1 MTEKLQG
8 NTVLIVDDDPDLC
21 LMLKLALERQGAEVF
36 TAPDGEKGLQTFYAQ
51 RPDLVILDILMPRMD
66 GWETCRQM
74 RLLAD
79 TPIIM
84 LTALT
89 DEQILIRG
97 LDAGADDFIRKPF
110 SPDVLFARMRAVLR
124 RTNEDQAG
132 EITAHYKDSYLE
144 IDMANRRV
152 RVSGHPVKLTSTEFR
167 LLNYL
172 LQNANQVMPYRQIL
186 QHVWGWEYRDAIDY
200 AHVYISHL
208 RQKLEPDP
216 KAPRYLLNEYG
227 VGYLFARRSNS

>member
-1 MTEKLQG
+1 MTRKLQG

-21 LMLKLALERQGAEVF
+21 LMLKLALEREGAEVF
-36 TAPDGEKGLQTFYAQ
+36 TAPNGEKGLQAFYAQ
-51 RPDLVILDILMPRMD
+51 RPDLVILDILMPKID

-74 RLLAD
+74 RLLSD

-89 DEQILIRG
+89 NEQILIRG
-97 LDAGADDFIRKPF
+97 LDAGADDFISKPF
-110 SPDVLFARMRAVLR
+110 SIDVLIARARAALR
-124 RTNEDQAG
+124 RARENHGDEPKIIYQ
-132 EITAHYKDSYLE
+132 DSYLE
-144 IDMANRRV
+144 IDLAKRRV
-152 RVSGHPVKLTSTEFR
+152 TAGGRPVKLTSTEFR
-167 LLNYL
+167 LLSYL

-200 AHVYISHL
+200 AQVYISHL

-227 VGYLFARRSNS
+227 IGYLFTTTGAS